1 MFQLHR
7 LPVEKVADTLWSD
20 KEDECPG
27 TLYIVHVHVHVQTS
41 TLLVHHMYTHRSIT
55 NNN

>member
-27 TLYIVHVHVHVQTS
+27 TLCIVHVHCTNFNAVGTS
-41 TLLVHHMYTHRSIT
+41 YVYTWIYY
-55 NNN
+55 